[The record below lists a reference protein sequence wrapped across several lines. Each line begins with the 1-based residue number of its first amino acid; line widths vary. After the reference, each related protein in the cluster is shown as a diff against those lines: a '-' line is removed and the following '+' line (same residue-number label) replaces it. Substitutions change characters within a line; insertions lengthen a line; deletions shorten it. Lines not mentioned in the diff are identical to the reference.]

1 MKEWEWQRR
10 GESGI
15 KCKEFSRNDIDFLE
29 VTVFRK
35 GRGVSGI
42 LTSSQ
47 ILVRRRVRNREKGNE
62 EEEKVTFSG

>member
-1 MKEWEWQRR
+1 MGEWEWQGR

-15 KCKEFSRNDIDFLE
+15 KCKEFSRNDTDFLE

-47 ILVRRRVRNREKGNE
+47 ILVRRRVRNRERGK